1 MGGGKYM
8 ANTKDAYVKWKEQGL
23 LETKLKIISDYYS
36 YKEARGLIYNLLGVS
51 EATRAKFKKNEYV
64 SLQTLESIC
73 RYLSVSVNEIVSF
86 ETVENPSLLYKRL
99 KEEMV
104 HKIKGG
110 IYDETQILLTYNS
123 NHIEGSRLTPDQ
135 TRYIFETNT
144 IGLDKD
150 TTVNIDDV
158 IETQNHFKCIDYMIK
173 SSLEPLSED
182 LIKDLHRILKS
193 GTSDAKLEWF
203 NVGEYKLRPNV
214 VGGSKTT
221 KPSDVSVAMASLIG
235 KYENKKTFSFE
246 DIIEFH
252 YNFEIIHPFQDG
264 NGRVG
269 RLIAFKECLRHGIV
283 PFTIDESIKLFYY
296 RGLKEWENEKGFLL
310 ETCLTGQ
317 DKYKKLMDLFEI
329 NYS

>member
-1 MGGGKYM
+1 MSVNYK
-8 ANTKDAYVKWKEQGL
+8 
-23 LETKLKIISDYYS
+23 KLFEVLKSRNLSISRLSDDLNIS
-36 YKEARGLIYNLLGVS
+36 S
-51 EATRAKFKKNEYV
+51 ATRAKFKKNEYV

-73 RYLSVSVNEIVSF
+73 KYLSLTIDEIVAF
-86 ETVENPSLLYKRL
+86 EIVENPSVLYKRL
-99 KEEMV
+99 KEEMI

-110 IYDETQILLTYNS
+110 IYHETQILLTYNS

-144 IGLDKD
+144 IGIEKD

-158 IETQNHFKCIDYMIK
+158 IETQNHFKCIDYMIN
-173 SSLEPLSED
+173 SALEPLSEA

-203 NVGEYKLRPNV
+203 NVGDYKLRPNV
-214 VGGSKTT
+214 VGGRETT
-221 KPSDVSVAMASLIG
+221 KHSEVSAAMASLIG
-235 KYENKKTFSFE
+235 KYENKKSFSFE

-296 RGLKEWENEKGFLL
+296 RGLKEWKNEKGFLL
-310 ETCLTGQ
+310 DTCLAGQ
-317 DKYKKLMDLFEI
+317 DKYKKLMDIFEI
-329 NYS
+329 NYSS

>member
-1 MGGGKYM
+1 MSVNYK
-8 ANTKDAYVKWKEQGL
+8 
-23 LETKLKIISDYYS
+23 KLFEVLNGRNLSISRLSDDLS
-36 YKEARGLIYNLLGVS
+36 IS
-51 EATRAKFKKNEYV
+51 SATRAKFKKNEYV

-73 RYLSVSVNEIVSF
+73 RYLSVSINEIVSF

-110 IYDETQILLTYNS
+110 IYHETQILLTYNS

-173 SSLEPLSED
+173 SALEPLSED

-193 GTSDAKLEWF
+193 GTTDEKLEWF
-203 NVGEYKLRPNV
+203 NVGDYKLRPNV
-214 VGGSKTT
+214 VGGSTTT
-221 KPSDVSVAMASLIG
+221 KPNDVSAAMASLIG
-235 KYENKKTFSFE
+235 KYENKIAFSFE

-296 RGLKEWENEKGFLL
+296 RGLKEWKNEKGFLL
-310 ETCLTGQ
+310 DTCLAGQ
-317 DKYKKLMDLFEI
+317 DKYKKLMDLFDI
-329 NYS
+329 LYS

>member
-1 MGGGKYM
+1 MSINYK
-8 ANTKDAYVKWKEQGL
+8 
-23 LETKLKIISDYYS
+23 KLFEVLKSRNLSISRLSDDLNFS
-36 YKEARGLIYNLLGVS
+36 S
-51 EATRAKFKKNEYV
+51 ATRAKFKKNEYI

-73 RYLSVSVNEIVSF
+73 KYLSLSINDIVTFEI
-86 ETVENPSLLYKRL
+86 VENPSVLYESL
-99 KEEMV
+99 KEEMS

-110 IYDETQILLTYNS
+110 IYHETQILLTYNS

-173 SSLEPLSED
+173 SALEPLSEA

-203 NVGEYKLRPNV
+203 NVGDYKLRPNV
-214 VGGSKTT
+214 VGGRETT
-221 KPSDVSVAMASLIG
+221 KPSEVSAAMASLIG
-235 KYENKKTFSFE
+235 KYENKKAFSFE

-269 RLIAFKECLRHGIV
+269 RLIVFKECLRHGIV

-296 RGLKEWENEKGFLL
+296 RGLKEWKNEKGFLL
-310 ETCLTGQ
+310 ETCLAGQ
-317 DKYKKLMDLFEI
+317 DKYKKLMDIFEI
-329 NYS
+329 HYS